1 VFVRHRVS
9 LCGAI
14 ASLLISA
21 VSVGAEATI
30 ETAAVVHHERVGAAV
45 PFGGVSDLCVAADG
59 SRRFWATT
67 DRGPNGTAK
76 VDGKKLRTLLAPTFA
91 PEIYELTLS
100 GSAGAAC
107 EVRVGT
113 TIALAG
119 HSGMPLSG
127 RPNGVGRDEPI
138 LDAASGKPV
147 AGDPNG
153 VDTEGLVQQKDGSF
167 WMVEEYRP
175 SLLRVSAEGRVLERF
190 VPEGANLAGADAE
203 VHDVLPAAYANR
215 RDNRGFESLA
225 VSPDGTR
232 LWTLLQ
238 SPLDHGTAKTV
249 KKAGNVRLLAFDPVA
264 GRPVAEHV
272 YRLGDPADPDYLTK
286 GAAPDD
292 GKLCAMAAIDA
303 DSLLVIESNDA
314 GLARLYRIDLASAT
328 DTLAERSSRIDAT
341 LEEIV
346 DLEAAGIVPVKKA
359 LVADLAPLVSRMRRD
374 VFGEADPSGDAP
386 LKLEGMAILGPD
398 RVAIVNDNDFGVN
411 LGPGAVCRTCLW
423 VIRLPASLSTGKNH
437 LPVAQ

>member
-14 ASLLISA
+14 ASLLITA

-30 ETAAVVHHERVGAAV
+30 ETAAVVHHERAGAAV

-59 SRRFWATT
+59 SGRFWATT

-76 VDGKKLRTLLAPTFA
+76 VDGKKLRTLLTPTFA

-119 HSGMPLSG
+119 RSGMPLSG

-153 VDTEGLVQQKDGSF
+153 VDTEGLVQLKDGSF

-190 VPEGANLAGADAE
+190 VPEGASLAGADAK

-238 SPLDHGTAKTV
+238 SPLDHGKTKAV
-249 KKAGNVRLLAFDPVA
+249 KKAGNVRLLAFDPA
-264 GRPVAEHV
+264 QGRPTAEHV
-272 YRLGDPADPDYLTK
+272 YRLGDPTDPDYLTK

-346 DLEAAGIVPVKKA
+346 DLEAAGIVPVTKT
-359 LVADLAPLVSRMRRD
+359 LVADLASLVPRMRRD
-374 VFGEADPSGDAP
+374 VFGEAELSGDAP

-423 VIRLPASLSTGKNH
+423 VIRLPASL
-437 LPVAQ
+437 

>member
-1 VFVRHRVS
+1 MTAPVRGIS
-9 LCGAI
+9 PAL
-14 ASLLISA
+14 ASLWALAITA

-30 ETAAVVHHERVGAAV
+30 ETAAVVHHERAGAAV

-59 SRRFWATT
+59 SGRFWATT

-76 VDGKKLRTLLAPTFA
+76 VDGKKLRTLLTPTFA
-91 PEIYELTLS
+91 PEIFEVALVDAP
-100 GSAGAAC
+100 GSAC
-107 EVRVGT
+107 EARVGRT
-113 TIALAG
+113 MALAG
-119 HSGMPLSG
+119 RSGSPFSG

-153 VDTEGLVQQKDGSF
+153 VDTEGLVQLKDGSF

-175 SLLRVSAEGRVLERF
+175 SLLRVSAEGRVIERY
-190 VPEGANLAGADAE
+190 VPEGASLAGADAE

-249 KKAGNVRLLAFDPVA
+249 KKAGNVRLLAFDPVKS
-264 GRPVAEHV
+264 RPVAEHV

-303 DSLLVIESNDA
+303 DSLLVIESDDT
-314 GLARLYRIDLASAT
+314 GLARLYRADLNSAT
-328 DTLAERSSRIDAT
+328 DTLVGKAAT
-341 LEEIV
+341 LEEIR
-346 DLEAAGIVPVKKA
+346 DLLAAGIAPVTKT
-359 LVADLAPLVSRMRRD
+359 LVADLAPLVPRMRRD
-374 VFGEADPSGDAP
+374 VYGEADPSGDAP

-423 VIRLPASLSTGKNH
+423 VIRLPASLSTGKND
-437 LPVAQ
+437 LPLAH